1 MPVRGAPALHG
12 FVVTPVCSRRT
23 PPFFRVTAALVDT
36 NERASRDIGAME
48 EWATDCGVQRAP
60 GFQLTTQDGIDWSFV
75 ATEPLA
81 EDTTLLAVPGSMIFS
96 SNQARQE
103 FYSEA
108 AEDLLDRLGTAGK
121 IPQFYLVLNILTEYE
136 RGDESPWFPWL
147 NSLPRWFN
155 NGAAMTPYCYEC
167 LPPLSASLAMQ
178 KRVQYI
184 HFKNALQQVNFI
196 SQETKSND
204 HLTKWAYNVVITR
217 SFETNDGDLKI
228 VPLADMLNHGTET
241 DVEFAYNDQGDCYVY
256 TTREVPEG
264 SPLRMSYGDPTNPS
278 QLFATYGFLDE
289 TSPATFCKIMNIK
302 PTPELRDLGLDFSR
316 MLFYKDTGDASEE
329 VWDVLLYQILESNR
343 NVQKAFY
350 DAHMTG
356 DASTKNAIHQQ
367 YFEQTSRALKNHVDT
382 FLQQLDELSEKALAK
397 DLNEHPRIPLILRH
411 NDFVRETFLTVK
423 DRIDPMVLES
433 AGGDW

>member
-1 MPVRGAPALHG
+1 
-12 FVVTPVCSRRT
+12 
-23 PPFFRVTAALVDT
+23 
-36 NERASRDIGAME
+36 
-48 EWATDCGVQRAP
+48 
-60 GFQLTTQDGIDWSFV
+60 
-75 ATEPLA
+75 
-81 EDTTLLAVPGSMIFS
+81 
-96 SNQARQE
+96 
-103 FYSEA
+103 
-108 AEDLLDRLGTAGK
+108 
-121 IPQFYLVLNILTEYE
+121 
-136 RGDESPWFPWL
+136 
-147 NSLPRWFN
+147 
-155 NGAAMTPYCYEC
+155 
-167 LPPLSASLAMQ
+167 MQ